1 MSASSTPGTGD
12 AAGESRDPGAC
23 LYVPYLHAHFPSAR
37 AVAEAAMAFK
47 AVSDGK
53 SVAELWVS
61 PGLLRVSVPLGTK
74 QRTGGGPRGAIESW
88 SRKSRSTMVR
98 HLATLDYS
106 PWLELTSDGWA
117 VVMIT
122 LTYPGSWQELVPG
135 STIAVAH
142 LRAFRARLTRA
153 LGQPPL
159 AIWKREF
166 QRRGA
171 PHVHLL
177 IALPLTIGDTS
188 VYQWVSRA
196 WYEVVKSNDP
206 RHLAAGTGIDWAE
219 GRRAIDPVRVARY
232 FSGHAAPSGKSR
244 KEYQN
249 LAPNLWLENK
259 DVGRFW
265 GVWGLRS
272 VKETASLTLQQLI
285 EVRRILRGIDRS
297 RRRTR
302 VVRVTRVNR
311 KTGVIYFRRVRRRA
325 VLGHLA
331 SGRLVGASLFTSDG
345 PAVANLLARYFETKT
360 TPDVRVRS
368 GINKKGTSIE

>member
-1 MSASSTPGTGD
+1 MQTPGSGD
-12 AAGESRDPGAC
+12 AAGESRAQG
-23 LYVPYLHAHFPSAR
+23 LSNVPYPHGNFPSPQSAAQAAR
-37 AVAEAAMAFK
+37 AFVGE
-47 AVSDGK
+47 SDAQT
-53 SVAELWVS
+53 VAELWVS
-61 PGLLRVSVPLGTK
+61 TGLLRVFVPLGTK
-74 QRTGGGPRGAIESW
+74 GRTGGGPRGQIELW
-88 SRKSRSTMVR
+88 SKKSRSSMVR

-106 PWLELTSDGWA
+106 PWVELSNEGWA
-117 VVMIT
+117 VVMLT
-122 LTYPGSWQELVPG
+122 LTYPGSWEELVPG
-135 STIAVAH
+135 SSIAVAH

-171 PHVHLL
+171 PHYHLL
-177 IALPLTIGDTS
+177 IALPLTIGDVS
-188 VYQWVSRA
+188 IYEWVSNS
-196 WYEVVKSNDP
+196 WYEIVRSNDP

-249 LAPNLWLENK
+249 VAPALWLGRE

-265 GVWGLRS
+265 GVWGLRP
-272 VKETASLTLQQLI
+272 VKEIAALTLQQLI
-285 EVRRILRGIDRS
+285 EVRRIMRGIDRS
-297 RRRTR
+297 HRRTR

-311 KTGVIYFRRVRRRA
+311 ATGVIHFRRVRRRA

-345 PAVANLLARYFETKT
+345 PAVANLLARYIRTKT
-360 TPDVRVRS
+360 TSDQTDPEWIASRKR
-368 GINKKGTSIE
+368 KL